1 VTTQLEAPPLVQL
14 VKGSEPSLLRD
25 AVLEIVDRLV
35 GDGDR
40 SLMVEEIDITPDNKD
55 ERVAQLAALV
65 DAAQTPP
72 FLMPRRIVVGRGV
85 HAASADELS
94 GLSAVVAAP
103 LDDVFLLLTW
113 ESGAVP
119 KRLADGLK
127 TGNGLVVDTAPGR
140 NVKAWLTEHVD
151 ESGLKLDAGGR
162 ELLARHLGE
171 DVGRLRGVLETLVS
185 TFGAGA
191 KLSADDIS
199 PYLGDEGA
207 LAPWALTDAIDDG
220 DIALALDRLHRLLGP
235 GERHALQIMS
245 SLHGHYTRMLA
256 LDGLNVRGEK
266 DAAAALGLRGST
278 FPARKAMEQGR
289 RLGHDKLAQAVTL
302 LARADRDLRGERAYP
317 RDVADD
323 LVMELLVA
331 RLTNLSRSAR

>member
-1 VTTQLEAPPLVQL
+1 M
-14 VKGSEPSLLRD
+14 KGSEPSLLRD

-140 NVKAWLTEHVD
+140 NVKAWLTEPPVRVKP
-151 ESGLKLDAGGR
+151 KL
-162 ELLARHLGE
+162 
-171 DVGRLRGVLETLVS
+171 VLLVS
-185 TFGAGA
+185 
-191 KLSADDIS
+191 
-199 PYLGDEGA
+199 
-207 LAPWALTDAIDDG
+207 
-220 DIALALDRLHRLLGP
+220 
-235 GERHALQIMS
+235 
-245 SLHGHYTRMLA
+245 
-256 LDGLNVRGEK
+256 
-266 DAAAALGLRGST
+266 GS
-278 FPARKAMEQGR
+278 GW
-289 RLGHDKLAQAVTL
+289 VTL
-302 LARADRDLRGERAYP
+302 STKTLP
-317 RDVADD
+317 
-323 LVMELLVA
+323 
-331 RLTNLSRSAR
+331 LTTI